1 MNINQ
6 KAQNYLKVLSAETI
20 TNAQAGNLGVCLG
33 ASSILFSL
41 FKDHLNFDVSDTDFI
56 NRDRLVLSADHASAL
71 YYSVMSMFGFDI
83 SLQDL
88 KNYGKKGSKTPIFAE
103 YGKTDGVEITTGP
116 SGQGVANAVGMAI
129 AEAVMEERFNTVGF
143 DIINNYTYCFASDA
157 DIMEGV
163 AMEAASL
170 AGTLKLA
177 KLILLYD
184 SNEVSMDGSLDL
196 TNRENVAKKF
206 AAMGWNVITVENG
219 NSYFFCTHAI
229 ARAKKS
235 TKPTIIIF
243 KTIIGLGT
251 LKEGTSVVH
260 NEILTQEELKILK
273 QELKVKESFF
283 IPSDVRELCMASTRR
298 GKLMHEKWNQD
309 LAMYSST
316 HPELYKSFSMFFD
329 RKKISFDRILKN
341 VSKYD
346 GLSTTKINHYV
357 LSELAYQCPQ
367 LLGGTADN
375 AIESLAYIENAG
387 NFSAG
392 YKRGKNI
399 RFGVR
404 EGAMSAICN
413 GIALY
418 EDFITFETSYMAFA
432 NYSLPAIRLRSIMQ
446 IPVLSFFTND
456 SVVESGSGAAYQPI
470 EQIGSLRAII
480 NNTVYRPCDY
490 KEIVAGYTYSL
501 KNYLPV
507 CFALSKQNIKHIDNT
522 SLDGALQGGYLLKN
536 SGAKPQVV
544 LVASG
549 SEVELALEAEKELSK
564 KYKVN
569 VVSMPSLEVFEK
581 QTAAYKN
588 KVISKE
594 ADIICV
600 LEASN
605 DTKWY
610 KVLGGKTEVFGID
623 EYLEN
628 SIEKDAL
635 EKYGFNTKAIAKFI
649 ETKLKT
655 K

>member
-6 KAQNYLKVLSAETI
+6 KAQNYLKALSAETI

-56 NRDRLVLSADHASAL
+56 NRDRFVLSADHASAL
-71 YYSVMSMFGFDI
+71 YYSILTMFGFDI

-88 KNYGKKGSKTPIFAE
+88 KNYGQKNSKTPIFAE
-103 YGKTDGVEITTGP
+103 YRKTEGVEITTGP

-170 AGTLKLA
+170 AGTLKLS

-184 SNEVSMDGSLDL
+184 SNDVSMDGTLDL

-243 KTIIGLGT
+243 KTVIGIGT

-260 NEILTQEELKILK
+260 NEILSQEELKELK
-273 QELKVKESFF
+273 KELKVRESFF

-298 GKLMHEKWNQD
+298 GKLNHEKWNQD

-329 RKKISFDRILKN
+329 KKKLSFERILKN
-341 VSKYD
+341 VAKYD

-357 LSELAYQCPQ
+357 LSELAYQSPQ

-375 AIESLAYIENAG
+375 AIETLSYIENAG

-392 YKRGKNI
+392 YRRGKNI

-432 NYSLPAIRLRSIMQ
+432 NHSLPAIRLRSIMEL
-446 IPVLSFFTND
+446 PVLSFFTND
-456 SVVESGSGAAYQPI
+456 SVAESGSGSAYQPI
-470 EQIGSLRAII
+470 EQISQLRAILK
-480 NNTVYRPCDY
+480 NTVFRPCDY
-490 KEIVAGYTYSL
+490 KELVAGYAYCL

-507 CFALSKQNIKHIDNT
+507 CIVLSKQNINHIDET
-522 SLDGALQGGYLLKN
+522 SYDGALQGGYLIKT
-536 SGAKPQVV
+536 SAHKPKVV

-549 SEVELALEAEKELSK
+549 AEVSLALEVEKELSK
-564 KYKVN
+564 KYSVN
-569 VVSMPSLEVFEK
+569 VVSMPSLEVFDL
-581 QTAAYKN
+581 QTPAYKN
-588 KVISKE
+588 KVINKDAE
-594 ADIICV
+594 LVCV
-600 LEASN
+600 IEASN

-610 KVLGGKTEVFGID
+610 KVLGNKTEVYGID

-635 EKYGFNTKAIAKFI
+635 EKYGFNSKAIIKFI
-649 ETKLKT
+649 ESKLKT

>member
-635 EKYGFNTKAIAKFI
+635 EKYGFNIKSIAKFI